1 MNWRM
6 AFWTEWINASHCK
19 RSSIVFCDYIA
30 VFIIANSFFRLF
42 RIIIDFIC
50 LFKLYVIV
58 CILYCRIGII
68 WVETF
73 TVHFL

>member
-1 MNWRM
+1 M
-6 AFWTEWINASHCK
+6 
-19 RSSIVFCDYIA
+19 
-30 VFIIANSFFRLF
+30 F